1 MTKKYQVLSIDAWAD
16 SEPNSW
22 TWNQWF
28 NAGNIELDINAPE
41 HEILAAMNDAGF
53 IRNPELGDIDDD
65 GHNLV
70 IVDKVTREPIFAVVY
85 ES

>member
-1 MTKKYQVLSIDAWAD
+1 MQAYQVLSIDAWAD
-16 SEPNSW
+16 AEPNSW

-28 NAGNIELDINAPE
+28 DAGKIELDINKSSA
-41 HEILAAMNDAGF
+41 EILADMCEAGF

-70 IVDKVTREPIFAVVY
+70 VIDKETNEPIFAIVY
-85 ES
+85 GN